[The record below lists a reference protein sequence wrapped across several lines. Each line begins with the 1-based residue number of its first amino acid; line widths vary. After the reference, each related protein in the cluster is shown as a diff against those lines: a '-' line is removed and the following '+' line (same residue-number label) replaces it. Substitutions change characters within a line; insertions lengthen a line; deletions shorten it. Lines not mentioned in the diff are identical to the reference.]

1 VPRLTFLIIAIQF
14 LYQYSNPTN
23 KNITTRRIM
32 PPMAS
37 SIHPDFR
44 DDVTASEAHAVD
56 KETERLLLQQPVVE
70 KAGDLER
77 YLQLAQE
84 MLELRLRVYKPES
97 PPIAGC
103 W

>member
-1 VPRLTFLIIAIQF
+1 
-14 LYQYSNPTN
+14 
-23 KNITTRRIM
+23 M

-44 DDVTASEAHAVD
+44 DDVTAAQARAAD
-56 KETERLLLQQPVVE
+56 KKTEGLLFQQMDADR
-70 KAGDLER
+70 AGDTDR

-84 MLELRLRVYKPES
+84 MLQTRLSVYKPES
-97 PPIAGC
+97 MPIGGA